1 MREIASAIVAL
12 EFTERE
18 VSHGFRR
25 GVRHGRFGT
34 YSG

>member
-1 MREIASAIVAL
+1 L
-12 EFTERE
+12 EAELE
-18 VSHGFRR
+18 AQVSRGYMR